1 MKSHHFLSAFSSTKT
16 RRYVVGLFLILFAAV
31 AWSAAQEPP
40 GPVQIISNSEFAQM
54 AKDGQLMVAGPDA
67 VLRQCL
73 QRLLTYLKNREV
85 VEEFMRQNP
94 DLPGFAALVAATP
107 SGPNVFPTIDGDYRT
122 VISNTQ
128 GVSQVI
134 ETNGQGEKL
143 AALAH
148 SIQTSADP
156 VQQLALY
163 QSIYSHYTTLYNQL
177 CTIPVGTADIGPS
190 PGCKELTVPSAFTNP
205 SALQTADLK
214 TIQSALKSV
223 ASQGPTLIHIVP
235 PSEIAVPLGCSAET
249 GASVVADNV
258 LFGDQTNSKPSCST
272 PSPNGILANFNWLD
286 KDQLSC
292 VRNQGAR
299 GLCHI
304 FAATSGLE
312 ELIARDT
319 GNYVNLSE
327 QDFTEH
333 EKLIWVPDYFH
344 DGGDA
349 YQDLTN
355 ADKFGYQFAYENEWD
370 YNPSLSQPQGAPPPA
385 FPVDEFVNSCNNYP
399 STEPGCS
406 WSTPQ
411 ANVYCTPNY
420 SQCGFTPAVLPGSSP
435 YTPHVVQNLWNPQ
448 DPYTSFNLILSFLAF
463 NDAVML
469 GFNVTN
475 AFQGAPGG
483 YVPCCGFDLLTSQGG
498 HVVHIVGY
506 VSNSD
511 LASNPGTQNAPPG
524 AGGGYFII
532 KNSWGTC
539 AGDAGYYYMPVTYL
553 ELEATELTMLEEESH

>member
-1 MKSHHFLSAFSSTKT
+1 
-16 RRYVVGLFLILFAAV
+16 
-31 AWSAAQEPP
+31 
-40 GPVQIISNSEFAQM
+40 
-54 AKDGQLMVAGPDA
+54 
-67 VLRQCL
+67 
-73 QRLLTYLKNREV
+73 
-85 VEEFMRQNP
+85 
-94 DLPGFAALVAATP
+94 
-107 SGPNVFPTIDGDYRT
+107 
-122 VISNTQ
+122 
-128 GVSQVI
+128 
-134 ETNGQGEKL
+134 
-143 AALAH
+143 
-148 SIQTSADP
+148 
-156 VQQLALY
+156 
-163 QSIYSHYTTLYNQL
+163 
-177 CTIPVGTADIGPS
+177 
-190 PGCKELTVPSAFTNP
+190 
-205 SALQTADLK
+205 
-214 TIQSALKSV
+214 
-223 ASQGPTLIHIVP
+223 
-235 PSEIAVPLGCSAET
+235 
-249 GASVVADNV
+249 
-258 LFGDQTNSKPSCST
+258 
-272 PSPNGILANFNWLD
+272 
-286 KDQLSC
+286 
-292 VRNQGAR
+292 
-299 GLCHI
+299 
-304 FAATSGLE
+304 
-312 ELIARDT
+312 
-319 GNYVNLSE
+319 
-327 QDFTEH
+327 
-333 EKLIWVPDYFH
+333 
-344 DGGDA
+344 
-349 YQDLTN
+349 
-355 ADKFGYQFAYENEWD
+355 
-370 YNPSLSQPQGAPPPA
+370 LSQPQGAPPPA